1 MALTF
6 DPRVA
11 GSRFVVGFWE
21 RKVGALK
28 KEIEWA
34 IKCINELE
42 VEHSV
47 SHLVFAFPHIRTEW
61 GLEDPSA
68 FVAAAVANARQ
79 QMEHPTQ
86 RSITVE
92 IRGIQS
98 LSMSL
103 SSKERRILAAMK
115 CLTLYG
121 KRGKVFC
128 AVPPQVIDSVSW
140 GTTGIVG
147 LPPYG
152 SKWRLPVVL
161 EIDKTCRALS
171 ERRSNEFKSD
181 VNAAV
186 AHRLSNSSLPIF
198 RQLLQEM
205 NRCWRE
211 PVCKCADR
219 TASSRCEQCKRPYDR
234 PVGTVAISLAAY
246 EIGVRC
252 AEQSLKGLLL
262 LDDAEL
268 RQLPFD
274 EQEERLKRWGH
285 GLGRLWGRLNGHMRE
300 RIQDVVESADPTQ
313 SQIKVES
320 MLRKF
325 TSDNFNSMRY
335 AWRVRLEGF
344 APNFKEESRDGLP
357 LANSFA
363 ELEDLYHLFLIVSI
377 VLRIISEL
385 LEKSP
390 YREARLSVSSEP
402 DYFQLEWEPPNL
414 NMGNL
419 LP

>member
-1 MALTF
+1 MG
-6 DPRVA
+6 V
-11 GSRFVVGFWE
+11 
-21 RKVGALK
+21 LK

-34 IKCINELE
+34 IKCIKELE
-42 VEHSV
+42 VEHNV
-47 SHLVFAFPHIRTEW
+47 SHLVFAFPHIKTER
-61 GLEDPSA
+61 GLGDPSA
-68 FVAAAVANARQ
+68 FVAAAVATARQ
-79 QMEHPTQ
+79 QMEHPSQ

-92 IRGIQS
+92 IKGIQA

-103 SSKERRILAAMK
+103 SSKERRILAAVN
-115 CLTLYG
+115 CLTLYR

-128 AVPPQVIDSVSW
+128 AVSSQVIDTVSW

-161 EIDKTCRALS
+161 EIDKTCQALS

-186 AHRLSNSSLPIF
+186 GYRLSSSYLPIF

-219 TASSRCEQCKRPYDR
+219 ISSSRCQQCKRPYDR
-234 PVGTVAISLAAY
+234 PVGTVATSLAAY

-252 AEQSLKGLLL
+252 AEQSLKSLLL
-262 LDDAEL
+262 LDDAKL
-268 RQLPFD
+268 RQLPFED
-274 EQEERLKRWGH
+274 QEERLKRWGH
-285 GLGRLWGRLNGHMRE
+285 GLDRLWGKLNGHTRE
-300 RIQDVVESADPTQ
+300 RIQEEVEDVDPAQ
-313 SQIKVES
+313 SQIEVEP
-320 MLRKF
+320 MLRNF

-335 AWRVRLEGF
+335 AWRVRLEGL
-344 APNFKEESRDGLP
+344 APNFREESRDGLP

-363 ELEDLYHLFLIVSI
+363 ELENLYHLFLIVSI

-390 YREARLSVSSEP
+390 YRKARLSVSSEP
-402 DYFQLEWEPPNL
+402 DYHQLEWEPPIL